1 MVDPLPQRREL
12 HGRAEDSDRAF
23 SRRWRRRLDSD
34 GELDL
39 GGFRANLERYA
50 TSALDGIVVL
60 GSNGEYPL
68 LDRSEKLRLIE
79 TAVHTIG
86 RRRVVMAGT
95 GAESTRETIG
105 LTREAAD
112 LGIDYAIVI
121 TPHYYKPRYDQAAYV
136 AHYRAVAD
144 ASPVPIIIYVMAA
157 YTGVDPAASL
167 VHELS
172 EHPNIAGI
180 KDSGGN
186 APKVG
191 EMIASS
197 TPGFGVLAGSAS
209 FLYPALCLGA
219 TGGILALANVA
230 PGVCKD
236 VERAFCA
243 DDHAT
248 ARALQLR
255 LLAPNAAVTS
265 RFGIPGLK
273 VALDAVG
280 LTGGP
285 PRLPLQPLNETA
297 AAEVRHI
304 LCEADLGTFC

>member
-1 MVDPLPQRREL
+1 VATTF
-12 HGRAEDSDRAF
+12 G
-23 SRRWRRRLDSD
+23 SD

-39 GGFRANLERYA
+39 GGFGANLERYA

-79 TAVHTIG
+79 TAVRTVDG
-86 RRRVVMAGT
+86 RRIVMAGT

-191 EMIASS
+191 EMIASAA
-197 TPGFGVLAGSAS
+197 PGFAVLAGSAS

-230 PGVCKD
+230 PRVCKD

-243 DDHAT
+243 GDHTT
-248 ARALQLR
+248 ARTLQLR

-273 VALDAVG
+273 VALEAVG
-280 LTGGP
+280 LIGGL
-285 PRLPLQPLNETA
+285 PRLPLQPLNETD
-297 AAEVRHI
+297 AAEVRRI
-304 LCEADLGTFC
+304 LCEADLDTFR

>member
-1 MVDPLPQRREL
+1 VDKRKTPQ
-12 HGRAEDSDRAF
+12 GIFAPVATTF
-23 SRRWRRRLDSD
+23 GSD

-39 GGFRANLERYA
+39 GGFGANLERYA

-86 RRRVVMAGT
+86 GRRLIMAGT

-105 LTREAAD
+105 LTREAAA

-191 EMIASS
+191 EMIACA
-197 TPGFGVLAGSAS
+197 TPGFAVLAGSAS

-236 VERAFCA
+236 VERAFRA
-243 DDHAT
+243 GNHET
-248 ARALQLR
+248 ARTLQLR

-285 PRLPLQPLNETA
+285 PRLPLQPLNEA
-297 AAEVRHI
+297 DAAEVRRI
-304 LCEADLGTFC
+304 LCAADLETFC

>member
-1 MVDPLPQRREL
+1 MDGRRTP
-12 HGRAEDSDRAF
+12 HGVFAPVATTF
-23 SRRWRRRLDSD
+23 AAD
-34 GELDL
+34 GELNL
-39 GGFRANLERYA
+39 SGFRANLERYA

-68 LDRSEKLRLIE
+68 LDRSEKLRVIE
-79 TAVHTIG
+79 TAVTTISG
-86 RRRVVMAGT
+86 RRIVMAGT
-95 GAESTRETIG
+95 GAESTRETIA
-105 LTREAAD
+105 LTKEAAG

-136 AHYRAVAD
+136 AHYEAVAD

-167 VHELS
+167 VRELS
-172 EHPNIAGI
+172 RHPNIAGI

-191 EMIASS
+191 EMIASAA
-197 TPGFGVLAGSAS
+197 PGFGVLAGSAS

-230 PGVCKD
+230 PKVCKD
-236 VERAFCA
+236 IERAFHA
-243 DDHAT
+243 GDHAT
-248 ARALQLR
+248 ARTLQLR

-273 VALDAVG
+273 VALDTVG
-280 LTGGP
+280 LVGGP
-285 PRLPLQPLNETA
+285 PRLPLQPLNEA
-297 AAEVRHI
+297 DASEVRRI

>member
-1 MVDPLPQRREL
+1 MD
-12 HGRAEDSDRAF
+12 GRKTPKGIFAPVATPF
-23 SRRWRRRLDSD
+23 GSD

-39 GGFRANLERYA
+39 SGFRANLERYA

-79 TAVHTIG
+79 TAVDTIG
-86 RRRVVMAGT
+86 GRQVVMAGT
-95 GAESTRETIG
+95 GAESTRETIA

-136 AHYRAVAD
+136 AHYQAVAD

-167 VHELS
+167 VRELS

-191 EMIASS
+191 EMIAASS
-197 TPGFGVLAGSAS
+197 PGFGVLAGSAS

-236 VERAFCA
+236 VERASCA

-285 PRLPLQPLNETA
+285 PRLPLQPLNEADA
-297 AAEVRHI
+297 AAVRRI